1 MENAAR
7 AGIYG
12 GQERGNASGVEHD
25 TAEREMCLLT
35 ATKMPAGH
43 QKLIRGK
50 ISHQP
55 DEKLLLFTPS
65 ITEEIY
71 CCLTVWWRKKTT
83 NS

>member
-43 QKLIRGK
+43 
-50 ISHQP
+50 
-55 DEKLLLFTPS
+55 
-65 ITEEIY
+65 
-71 CCLTVWWRKKTT
+71 
-83 NS
+83 